1 MKKLLLILICFF
13 LLSCDEE
20 QTSEIDYDLEYRQSE
35 FDVKYKL
42 NKTKVSKF
50 TNLNIDTTLWNI
62 GSPSEVYNWWLL
74 RMGKCSPKSF
84 NFHSKRGDEKVW
96 GGMDFFKKK
105 CLITIEMFEVV
116 NPIFDL
122 ILEKKT
128 IPNNLYSFKYIT
140 NRFKYYESTE
150 FIGDVNIKGLIN
162 TLPKGFKY
170 NEIGYFTNIEDCKK
184 YQKRIKTEFKY
195 ETFECKNK

>member
-1 MKKLLLILICFF
+1 MICFF

-74 RMGKCSPKSF
+74 RMGK
-84 NFHSKRGDEKVW
+84 
-96 GGMDFFKKK
+96 
-105 CLITIEMFEVV
+105 
-116 NPIFDL
+116 
-122 ILEKKT
+122 
-128 IPNNLYSFKYIT
+128 
-140 NRFKYYESTE
+140 
-150 FIGDVNIKGLIN
+150 
-162 TLPKGFKY
+162 
-170 NEIGYFTNIEDCKK
+170 
-184 YQKRIKTEFKY
+184 
-195 ETFECKNK
+195 